1 MFGPAAFG
9 LKSMDPGSDLAAASE
24 LCELLGFMS
33 WLPCGLSASEAARR
47 IGQERAYLQRD
58 PGQGHEQG
66 QDPDQGQEQRYERLR
81 SLTCPCREHQRRLN
95 QLIHELQLL
104 ERAAA
109 STDFSEVALLPPPPR
124 EEPLAPPPWR
134 PLWAVPETGGAA
146 VAVALR
152 PGETWWADRE
162 TVDQRDGI
170 ATGHQHSGA
179 IGRWCEQRQ
188 RIIERLAVEGWNRS
202 QIARMALRKGKAYS
216 NGPYSKGKGY

>member
-1 MFGPAAFG
+1 
-9 LKSMDPGSDLAAASE
+9 MDPVSDPAEASDM
-24 LCELLGFMS
+24 CKFLGFMS
-33 WLPCGLSASEAARR
+33 WLPCGLSASEVARR

-95 QLIHELQLL
+95 HLIHQLQLL

-124 EEPLAPPPWR
+124 EEPCAPPPWR
-134 PLWAVPETGGAA
+134 PLWAVPETGGVA
-146 VAVALR
+146 VAVALQ
-152 PGETWWADRE
+152 PGETWWADPE

-170 ATGHQHSGA
+170 ATGHQASGA
-179 IGRWCEQRQ
+179 IGRWHWQRQ
-188 RIIERLAVEGWNRS
+188 RIIERLAEEGWTRS
-202 QIARMALRKGKAYS
+202 HIARMQTECALALGKGKAYF
-216 NGPYSKGKGY
+216 NGGPYSKGKGY